1 MTKTE
6 KLSNLIELRNGYL
19 SIAEAQELGISRTYI
34 QEYVSTNGFE
44 RVARGLYKSTDVWTD
59 DLYIIALKNE
69 KAVYSFDTAL
79 MLNGLTEREPSEI
92 FVTVSRS
99 YNASHLRSNGI
110 IVNHVRDEWVDLGR
124 TVAKTTYGNEVSVYD
139 MERTICDILRVKNKK
154 DPQMF
159 AYAIKEY
166 AKSECKNLPR
176 LMKYAKEFGI
186 EAELRQYMEVLL

>member
-6 KLSNLIELRNGYL
+6 KLNDLIKLSNGYL
-19 SIAEAQELGISRTYI
+19 YIADAEKLGISKVYI
-34 QEYVSTNGFE
+34 REYVLANNLE
-44 RVARGLYKSTDVWTD
+44 RVAHGLYKSSDVWTD
-59 DLYIIALKNE
+59 DLYILTFNNK

-99 YNASHLRSNGI
+99 YNASHLRSKGI
-110 IVNHVRDEWVDLGR
+110 IVNYVKDEWLDLGR
-124 TVAKTTYGNEVSVYD
+124 TVAKTVYGNEVSVYD
-139 MERTICDILRVKNKK
+139 MERTICDIIRVRDKK

-166 AKSECKNLPR
+166 AKSANKNLPR
-176 LMKYAKEFGI
+176 LMKYAKEFGV
-186 EAELRQYMEVLL
+186 EAELRKYMEVLL

>member
-6 KLSNLIELRNGYL
+6 KLNDLIKLSNGYL
-19 SIAEAQELGISRTYI
+19 YIADAEKLGISKVYI
-34 QEYVSTNGFE
+34 REYVLVNNLE
-44 RVARGLYKSTDVWTD
+44 RVAHGLYKSSDVWTD
-59 DLYIIALKNE
+59 DLYILTFNNK

-99 YNASHLRSNGI
+99 YNASHLRSKGI
-110 IVNHVRDEWVDLGR
+110 IVNYVKDEWLDLGR
-124 TVAKTTYGNEVSVYD
+124 TVAKTVYGNKVSVYD
-139 MERTICDILRVKNKK
+139 MERTICDIIRVRDKK

-166 AKSECKNLPR
+166 AKSANKNLPR
-176 LMKYAKEFGI
+176 LMKYAKEFGV
-186 EAELRQYMEVLL
+186 EAELRKYMEVLL

>member
-19 SIAEAQELGISRTYI
+19 SITEAQELGISRTYV
-34 QEYVSTNGFE
+34 QEYISSNGFE
-44 RVARGLYKSTDVWTD
+44 RVARGLYKSSDVWTD
-59 DLYIIALKNE
+59 DLYILALKNE
-69 KAVYSFDTAL
+69 KVVYSFDTAL
-79 MLNGLTEREPSEI
+79 MLNGLTEREPAEI
-92 FVTVSRS
+92 FVTVSRA
-99 YNASHLRSNGI
+99 YNASHLRSMGI
-110 IVNHVRDEWVDLGR
+110 VVNHVRDKWVDLGR

-139 MERTICDILRVKNKK
+139 MERTICDMLRVKDKK

-166 AKSECKNLPR
+166 AKSAKKNLPR
-176 LMKYAKEFGI
+176 LMKYAKEFGV

>member
-6 KLSNLIELRNGYL
+6 KLNDLIKLSNGYL
-19 SIAEAQELGISRTYI
+19 YIADAEKLGISKVYI
-34 QEYVSTNGFE
+34 REYVLANNLE
-44 RVARGLYKSTDVWTD
+44 RVAHGLYKSSDVWTD
-59 DLYIIALKNE
+59 DLYILTFNNK

-99 YNASHLRSNGI
+99 YNASHLRSKGI
-110 IVNHVRDEWVDLGR
+110 IVNYVKDEWLDLGR
-124 TVAKTTYGNEVSVYD
+124 TVAQTVYGNEVSVYD
-139 MERTICDILRVKNKK
+139 MERTICDIIRVRDKK

-159 AYAIKEY
+159 TYAIKEY
-166 AKSECKNLPR
+166 AKSANKNLPR
-176 LMKYAKEFGI
+176 LMKYAKEFGV

>member
-6 KLSNLIELRNGYL
+6 KLNDLIKLSNGYL
-19 SIAEAQELGISRTYI
+19 YIADAEKLGISKVYI
-34 QEYVSTNGFE
+34 REYVLANNLE
-44 RVARGLYKSTDVWTD
+44 RVAHGLYKSSDVWTD
-59 DLYIIALKNE
+59 DLYILTFNNK

-99 YNASHLRSNGI
+99 YNASHLRSKGI
-110 IVNHVRDEWVDLGR
+110 IVNYVKDEWLDLGR
-124 TVAKTTYGNEVSVYD
+124 TVAKTVYGNEVLVYD
-139 MERTICDILRVKNKK
+139 MERTICDIIRVRDKK

-166 AKSECKNLPR
+166 AKSANKNLPR
-176 LMKYAKEFGI
+176 LMKYAKEFGV
-186 EAELRQYMEVLL
+186 EAELRKYMEVLL